1 MLVLKKSFINKAVV
15 FACVFSVFINTMAAQ
30 NKIEMNQTIFQ
41 FTVTDING
49 DSFDFCSLEGKKIMI
64 VNTASDCGL
73 TPQYKSLQSLYEKY
87 QNSNFVIVGFPA
99 NNFLAQEPGTNEEIS
114 AFCKANYGVSFP
126 MMGKISVIGK
136 NMHPLF
142 KFLTSSSE
150 NGVMDIKV
158 TWNFQ
163 KFLINSEGILEKV
176 IPPRTQPNDP
186 EVIQWIEKNES

>member
-15 FACVFSVFINTMAAQ
+15 FICVFCALISTMAAQ

-41 FTVTDING
+41 FTVADING
-49 DSFDFCSLEGKKIMI
+49 DSFDFCSLKGKKIMI
-64 VNTASDCGL
+64 VNTASNCGL

-87 QNSNFVIVGFPA
+87 KNSNFVIVGFPA
-99 NNFLAQEPGTNEEIS
+99 NNFLAQEPGTNEEIR

-126 MMGKISVIGK
+126 MMGKISVTGK
-136 NMHPLF
+136 NMHPLY

-150 NGVMDIKV
+150 NGVMDSKV

-163 KFLINSEGILEKV
+163 KFLINSKGILEKV
-176 IPPRTQPNDP
+176 IAPRTQPNDR

>member
-1 MLVLKKSFINKAVV
+1 MLVQKKSFINKAVV
-15 FACVFSVFINTMAAQ
+15 FVCVLSAFINTMAAQ

-73 TPQYKSLQSLYEKY
+73 TPQYKALQSLYEKY

-99 NNFLAQEPGTNEEIS
+99 NNFLAQEPGTNEQIS

-150 NGVMDIKV
+150 NGVIDSKV

-163 KFLINSEGILEKV
+163 KFLINSKGRLEKV

>member
-1 MLVLKKSFINKAVV
+1 MNKAVV
-15 FACVFSVFINTMAAQ
+15 FVGVFIALTSTMAAQ

-73 TPQYKSLQSLYEKY
+73 TPQYEALQSLYEKY
-87 QNSNFVIVGFPA
+87 QNVNFVIVGFPA
-99 NNFLAQEPGTNEEIS
+99 NNFLAQEPGTNEEIR

-136 NMHPLF
+136 NMHPLY

-150 NGVMDIKV
+150 NGVMDSKV

-176 IPPRTQPNDP
+176 IAPRTQPNDP

>member
-1 MLVLKKSFINKAVV
+1 MLVQKKSFINKAVV
-15 FACVFSVFINTMAAQ
+15 FVCVLSAFINTMAAQ

-99 NNFLAQEPGTNEEIS
+99 NNFLAQEQRAAPDLDLSPG
-114 AFCKANYGVSFP
+114 G
-126 MMGKISVIGK
+126 
-136 NMHPLF
+136 
-142 KFLTSSSE
+142 
-150 NGVMDIKV
+150 IK
-158 TWNFQ
+158 
-163 KFLINSEGILEKV
+163 
-176 IPPRTQPNDP
+176 R
-186 EVIQWIEKNES
+186 

>member
-1 MLVLKKSFINKAVV
+1 MNKAVV
-15 FACVFSVFINTMAAQ
+15 FIGVFIALTSTIAAQ

-49 DSFDFCSLEGKKIMI
+49 NSFDFCSLEGKKIMI

-73 TPQYKSLQSLYEKY
+73 TPQYEALQSLYEKY
-87 QNSNFVIVGFPA
+87 QNTNFVIVGFPA
-99 NNFLAQEPGTNEEIS
+99 NNFLAQEPGTNEEIR

-126 MMGKISVIGK
+126 MMGKISVTGK
-136 NMHPLF
+136 NMHPLY

-150 NGVMDIKV
+150 NGVMDSKV

-163 KFLINSEGILEKV
+163 KFLINSDGILEKV
-176 IPPRTQPNDP
+176 IAPRTQPNDR

>member
-1 MLVLKKSFINKAVV
+1 MLVQKKSFINKAVV
-15 FACVFSVFINTMAAQ
+15 FVCVLSAFINTMAAQ

-41 FTVTDING
+41 FTVADING

-99 NNFLAQEPGTNEEIS
+99 NNFLAQEPGTNKDIN

-136 NMHPLF
+136 NIHPLF

-150 NGVMDIKV
+150 NGVMDSKV

-163 KFLINSEGILEKV
+163 KFLINSKGILEKV

>member
-15 FACVFSVFINTMAAQ
+15 FACVFSVLISTMAAQ

-41 FTVTDING
+41 FTVADING

-150 NGVMDIKV
+150 NGVIDSKV

-163 KFLINSEGILEKV
+163 KFLINSKGRLEKV

>member
-1 MLVLKKSFINKAVV
+1 MLVHKKSFINKAVV
-15 FACVFSVFINTMAAQ
+15 FVCVFSAFINTMAAQ

-41 FTVTDING
+41 FTVADING

>member
-1 MLVLKKSFINKAVV
+1 MLVQKKSFINKAVV
-15 FACVFSVFINTMAAQ
+15 FVCVLSAFINTMAAQ

-41 FTVTDING
+41 FTVADING

-99 NNFLAQEPGTNEEIS
+99 NNFLAQEPGTNEQIS

>member
-15 FACVFSVFINTMAAQ
+15 FACVFSVLISTMAAQ

-41 FTVTDING
+41 FTVADING

-99 NNFLAQEPGTNEEIS
+99 NNFLAQEPGTNEQIS

-150 NGVMDIKV
+150 NGVIDSKV

-163 KFLINSEGILEKV
+163 KFLINSKGRLEKV

>member
-1 MLVLKKSFINKAVV
+1 MLVLKKNFINKAVV
-15 FACVFSVFINTMAAQ
+15 FVCVFSALISTMAAQ

-41 FTVTDING
+41 FTVADING

-99 NNFLAQEPGTNEEIS
+99 NNFLAQEPGTNKEIN

-150 NGVMDIKV
+150 NGVMDSKV

>member
-1 MLVLKKSFINKAVV
+1 MLVQKKSFINKAVV
-15 FACVFSVFINTMAAQ
+15 FVCVLSAFINTMAAQ

-73 TPQYKSLQSLYEKY
+73 TPQYKALQSLYEKY

-99 NNFLAQEPGTNEEIS
+99 NNFLAQEPGTNEQIS